1 MEVNGDEWSW
11 DCNNQHYQPATLIF
25 FKGKPFGLFKFVSD
39 DRLFVKYINWDKL
52 GAKNCDSLCT
62 VMLSL
67 LLFAIEKLDPKACHH
82 QKAFNAETC
91 NIM

>member
-1 MEVNGDEWSW
+1 M
-11 DCNNQHYQPATLIF
+11 NQHYQPATRLIF

-39 DRLFVKYINWDKL
+39 DRLFFKYISWDKL

-67 LLFAIEKLDPKACHH
+67 LLFAIEKLDLKACHH
-82 QKAFNAETC
+82 QKAFNAEVC